1 MTAFLTV
8 LAAVPLA
15 LAGPPIVESI
25 RNGHPLLIWARRAAA
40 DIAAIQ

>member
-8 LAAVPLA
+8 LAAVLLA
-15 LAGPPIVESI
+15 LAGLQIVESI
-25 RNGHPLLIWARRAAA
+25 RYGHQLLIWARRVDA

>member
-8 LAAVPLA
+8 LGAMLFS
-15 LAGPPIVESI
+15 LAGLQIVERV
-25 RNGHPLLIWARRAAA
+25 RNGPQLLIRARSADA

>member
-8 LAAVPLA
+8 LAAVLVA
-15 LAGPPIVESI
+15 LTGLQIVESI
-25 RNGHPLLIWARRAAA
+25 RNGPQSLIRARSADA

>member
-8 LAAVPLA
+8 LAAVLLS
-15 LAGPPIVESI
+15 LAGLQIVESI
-25 RNGHPLLIWARRAAA
+25 RSGHQLLTRARRADA

>member
-8 LAAVPLA
+8 LAAALLPLA
-15 LAGPPIVESI
+15 GLQIVESI
-25 RNGHPLLIWARRAAA
+25 RNGHRSLTLARRADA

>member
-8 LAAVPLA
+8 LAAVL
-15 LAGPPIVESI
+15 LVLVGLQIVESI
-25 RNGHPLLIWARRAAA
+25 RSAHRLLIWARWADA